1 MAEEDKYSD
10 LRVTVA
16 KHEIRLETLEKLIVV
31 QTAAL
36 GKLQTR
42 LTIIGSVLIGVIGVS
57 SEQGGLLLRALLG
70 Q

>member
-16 KHEIRLETLEKLIVV
+16 KHEIRLATLEKLIVV
-31 QTAAL
+31 QTEAL
-36 GKLQTR
+36 DKLQTR

-57 SEQGGLLLRALLG
+57 SEQGGALLRALMG
-70 Q
+70 